1 VVSLNARE
9 LATSRF
15 VTVRVCDTRS
25 KYLLRGAHL
34 VQIDHDKTFHDVLV
48 DLPSDVTDGELLS
61 VKLIAATSTA
71 CSCIQGTELRRTVGS
86 L

>member
-1 VVSLNARE
+1 VISLNARE
-9 LATSRF
+9 FARSRF
-15 VTVRVCDTRS
+15 VAVRVCDTSS
-25 KYLLRGAHL
+25 KYMLRGAHL

-61 VKLIAATSTA
+61 VNLIATSTA
-71 CSCIQGTELRRTVGS
+71 CSCIQGTELCRTVGS